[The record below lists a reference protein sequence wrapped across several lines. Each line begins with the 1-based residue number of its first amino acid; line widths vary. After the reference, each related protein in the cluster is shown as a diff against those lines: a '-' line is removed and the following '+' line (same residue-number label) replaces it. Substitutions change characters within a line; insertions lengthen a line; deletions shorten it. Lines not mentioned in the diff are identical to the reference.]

1 MSTPVFG
8 REPSRPLPADDE
20 DEPTQ
25 EIEITDDPP
34 SELDESSVAEREPDG
49 SVIGVHEVDEGE
61 RDEPVRAGREPEG
74 SVLDVGEVDEGERDE
89 PVRAGREPEG
99 SVLDVDEVDEG
110 EPDEPV
116 RAGREPEGSVLDV
129 DEVDEGEPDEPA
141 VEPVVL
147 DAEGVSAEPAVEPV
161 VPASAAPAP
170 SANGLNG
177 EWIEL
182 QGQFVDDPQGAT
194 VGALRMLREAL
205 EGLTPA
211 DASTEDLRVA
221 FRRYR
226 AAWFDL
232 VEN

>member
-61 RDEPVRAGREPEG
+61 R
-74 SVLDVGEVDEGERDE
+74 
-89 PVRAGREPEG
+89 
-99 SVLDVDEVDEG
+99 
-110 EPDEPV
+110 DEPV

>member
-74 SVLDVGEVDEGERDE
+74 SVLDVGEVDEGERGE
-89 PVRAGREPEG
+89 PVGAGREPEG
-99 SVLDVDEVDEG
+99 SVLDVDE
-110 EPDEPV
+110 
-116 RAGREPEGSVLDV
+116 L
-129 DEVDEGEPDEPA
+129 DEGEPDEPA

>member
-49 SVIGVHEVDEGE
+49 SVIGVH
-61 RDEPVRAGREPEG
+61 
-74 SVLDVGEVDEGERDE
+74 EVDEGERDE